1 MEKDTESRLRFK
13 GESGSRPNLA
23 NPNHHLRQDGQV
35 EKETIS
41 RLNFRGESGKR
52 SEKFSPNTTLVL
64 EGDLLKDTETRLRY
78 QVFEEVYYMHKTDII

>member
-1 MEKDTESRLRFK
+1 M
-13 GESGSRPNLA
+13 
-23 NPNHHLRQDGQV
+23 

-78 QVFEEVYYMHKTDII
+78 QVTLLISFRWVKNYVSSKVTIWVTP